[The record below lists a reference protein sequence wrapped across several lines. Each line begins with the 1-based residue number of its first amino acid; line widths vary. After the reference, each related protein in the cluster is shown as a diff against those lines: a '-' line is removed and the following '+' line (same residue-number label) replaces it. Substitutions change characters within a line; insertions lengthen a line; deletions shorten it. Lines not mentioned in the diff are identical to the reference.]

1 MRRGMVMVALL
12 AFLLTPIPVSAVDA
26 PYPQRDDQQRAWEA
40 RREGR
45 VLPFPEIKRRVLPT
59 MPDAQFLGTEFDPD
73 SGIYTFKFLR
83 NGSVIW
89 LRVDG
94 RSGQIIE
101 RRGGR

>member
-1 MRRGMVMVALL
+1 MFMVALF
-12 AFLLTPIPVSAVDA
+12 AFLMASAPQPVTPAPPV
-26 PYPQRDDQQRAWEA
+26 QRGDQQRAFEA

-45 VLPFPEIKRRVLPT
+45 VLPYPEIRRRAQES
-59 MPDAQFLGTEFDPD
+59 MPDAQFLGPEFDPD
-73 SGIYTFKFLR
+73 TGIYTFKFLR

-89 LRVDG
+89 LRIDG